1 MSTTLQNKSI
11 IILAGGLGKR
21 MNSDIPKVLHKVL
34 GKPMLV
40 HVIERAIRLNSFE
53 NTFSIYIVVGKYEE
67 IIKKTLS
74 EYVNINDIV
83 FGNQT
88 PALGTGHAIQCVMPY
103 LLENQKAVDYKHH
116 NVIILSGDVPL
127 LRYST
132 LTNLYSNNSPV
143 LLMTSTTDD
152 PTGYGRIVTNENGIF
167 QKIVEEK
174 DCNSDEKKINIVNA
188 GVYSFN
194 VDILCKYLPL
204 LKNNNSQN
212 EYYLTDLFEMIKNGE
227 QLNIDMFH
235 LPQNQNIELTGV
247 NTKEQLEELNRL
259 LQSTKETF
267 D

>member
-1 MSTTLQNKSI
+1 MSAILQNTSI

-34 GKPMLV
+34 EKPMLV
-40 HVIERAIRLNSFE
+40 HVIERAIRLNFVDDSRMCSREHNVARGEVVGPE
-53 NTFSIYIVVGKYEE
+53 NAVSAKVSVIYIVVGKYEK

-74 EYVNINDIV
+74 EYVNINELV
-83 FGNQT
+83 FVNQS

-103 LLENQKAVDYKHH
+103 LLENQNAVDYKRH

-132 LTNLYSNNSPV
+132 LTNLYSNESPV

-174 DCNSDEKKINIVNA
+174 DCNSDEKKINIFQ
-188 GVYSFN
+188 SF
-194 VDILCKYLPL
+194 I
-204 LKNNNSQN
+204 SQ
-212 EYYLTDLFEMIKNGE
+212 
-227 QLNIDMFH
+227 
-235 LPQNQNIELTGV
+235 
-247 NTKEQLEELNRL
+247 
-259 LQSTKETF
+259 
-267 D
+267 